1 MDPHLRHRGVAN
13 WNKSEP
19 DDAPN
24 QWLLIRFNQ
33 SIGPFVSG
41 CCNRSDGSSRTQ
53 SGPAVALAS
62 VATSAMARHGNL
74 RFDEQSAHPPPSS
87 LEAERRGPGAV
98 VYGESQGA
106 KGARRKSIAPSSA
119 GPLASPPTRQIAPAR
134 AWSTNAV
141 KPHRLT
147 DKRYSPPTI
156 GRDCW
161 WERRNDPYPP
171 PERVRKRCWF
181 GPTSL

>member
-74 RFDEQSAHPPPSS
+74 RFDEQWAHPPPSS

-98 VYGESQGA
+98 VHGESQGA

-119 GPLASPPTRQIAPAR
+119 GPLGVTTNPT
-134 AWSTNAV
+134 
-141 KPHRLT
+141 
-147 DKRYSPPTI
+147 
-156 GRDCW
+156 DCT
-161 WERRNDPYPP
+161 R
-171 PERVRKRCWF
+171 
-181 GPTSL
+181 